1 MARTSPSKVSYGL
14 KRSHVNVEYAAMPDV
29 VLFPAVASPL
39 VPAYYLPELIGQPP
53 LVLSFKI
60 LADIYLAH
68 IRYRIL
74 SGPPP

>member
-1 MARTSPSKVSYGL
+1 
-14 KRSHVNVEYAAMPDV
+14 MPDV

-74 SGPPP
+74 TTILTSLPTVTHFNTR

>member
-1 MARTSPSKVSYGL
+1 
-14 KRSHVNVEYAAMPDV
+14 MPDV

-74 SGPPP
+74 TTLTSLLTMTHTFNVSPGAAHGMIQPLPL